1 MTKEE
6 LIKQCKYY
14 NGEKECPYEDGSN
27 GALWWNGEKCLLEYL
42 LR

>member
-14 NGEKECPYEDGSN
+14 KGEETCPYEDGSN
-27 GALWWNGEKCLLEYL
+27 GALW
-42 LR
+42 